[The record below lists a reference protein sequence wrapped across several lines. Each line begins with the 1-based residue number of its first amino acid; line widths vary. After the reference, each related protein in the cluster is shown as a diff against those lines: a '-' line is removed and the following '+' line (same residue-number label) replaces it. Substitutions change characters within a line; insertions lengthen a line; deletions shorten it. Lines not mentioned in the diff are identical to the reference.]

1 VDFRVAPAAAYP
13 GDGYDLVTM
22 FDCLHDMGDPVGAA
36 RHVRSTLK
44 PDGTWMIVE
53 PNAGDRVEDNL
64 NPVGRAYYAFSTLLC
79 TPASLS
85 QEVGLALG
93 AQAGEARI
101 REVAEAGGFSRF
113 RRVAETPFN
122 LVFEARP

>member
-1 VDFRVAPAAAYP
+1 
-13 GDGYDLVTM
+13 
-22 FDCLHDMGDPVGAA
+22 MGDPVGAA

-64 NPVGRAYYAFSTLLC
+64 NPVGRAYYGFSTLLC

-101 REVAEAGGFSRF
+101 REVVEDAGFTRF
-113 RRVAETPFN
+113 RRAAETPFN